1 MAVGLVNTGLFLGAA
16 GLQPLLGWAMD
27 LSWQGTLVNGVRIY
41 TAGDYRLGFLLML
54 GFALLAAGGALGMRE
69 TRCRNVTVGD

>member
-1 MAVGLVNTGLFLGAA
+1 
-16 GLQPLLGWAMD
+16 
-27 LSWQGTLVNGVRIY
+27 VNGVRIY